1 MLAVIVSFDS
11 LATKSLGC
19 YGNEWIETPNCD
31 RLAATG
37 AVFDRCFV
45 DTLGPLAGM
54 AWSTG
59 NHSLIP
65 LNSRPIPI
73 GSLFRAGHVETQLIA
88 TGESHEWQQ
97 SFEFDN
103 VIRVQGREGI
113 GTKPDEIPF
122 AEAVKTAISTRKE
135 SPISKHS
142 KLLWIHAPGPGI
154 PPEGFNEL
162 YFEDFEERGQDLS
175 ELSNA
180 DRSQHPAVYAG
191 SVSLLDHWLGELLAQ
206 FSSEVVDEP
215 MLVIVMAATGY
226 AWQQI
231 KQSKL
236 TSSSSKAQT
245 LCDQLTQIPLV
256 INISNDKRFLNLKSL
271 RSDRLAQTFDLAP
284 TLIEWFNLAPL
295 AVDLSFA
302 GRSWLRELT
311 EDAPSRSMVWYGDGA
326 RTKAIRTNEWLCIH
340 DNSIELQIDLS
351 QPSPKNQTALFFKPE
366 DIWDVNDV
374 AAQQPEVVAELLSQ
388 ISENSI
394 SN

>member
-1 MLAVIVSFDS
+1 M
-11 LATKSLGC
+11 
-19 YGNEWIETPNCD
+19 
-31 RLAATG
+31 
-37 AVFDRCFV
+37 
-45 DTLGPLAGM
+45 
-54 AWSTG
+54 
-59 NHSLIP
+59 
-65 LNSRPIPI
+65 
-73 GSLFRAGHVETQLIA
+73 
-88 TGESHEWQQ
+88 
-97 SFEFDN
+97 
-103 VIRVQGREGI
+103 
-113 GTKPDEIPF
+113 
-122 AEAVKTAISTRKE
+122 
-135 SPISKHS
+135 
-142 KLLWIHAPGPGI
+142 LWIHAPGPGI

-271 RSDRLAQTFDLAP
+271 RSARLAQTFDLAP